1 MQILNQLMNDGEKK
15 NELPSET
22 NSNSL
27 NENEIELSN
36 TIKKREKLK
45 KIILIKLKLIMKY
58 LLNQ

>member
-1 MQILNQLMNDGEKK
+1 MMEKK

-36 TIKKREKLK
+36 TIKKK
-45 KIILIKLKLIMKY
+45 
-58 LLNQ
+58 